1 MKNEIYNPHRSSVGN
16 LNANVMALIC
26 YLASIPLGWIPLVRY
41 VAWLAPLVLFL
52 LEKQSKFV
60 KFHAMQSFL
69 LHIVSAVLSFLVSVV
84 LGGILG
90 IGSISAATYYAAA
103 GLVGIIGL
111 LTTGISLVILVFAI
125 IAMVGAY
132 KYKETHIPL
141 IGGIAQRIAL
151 K

>member
-1 MKNEIYNPHRSSVGN
+1 
-16 LNANVMALIC
+16 MALIC
-26 YLASIPLGWIPLVRY
+26 YLVSIPLGWIPLVRY
-41 VAWLAPLVLFL
+41 VAWLTPLALFL

-69 LHIVSAVLSFLVSVV
+69 LHMVSAVLSFLVSAV

-90 IGSISAATYYAAA
+90 IGSISTDTYYATA
-103 GLVGIIGL
+103 GLAGIIGL
-111 LTTGISLVILVFAI
+111 LTTVISLVILVCAI

-132 KYKETHIPL
+132 KYKETQLPI
-141 IGGIAQRIAL
+141 IGGIAQRNAL

>member
-1 MKNEIYNPHRSSVGN
+1 MKNEIYNPHRSSIGN

-26 YLASIPLGWIPLVRY
+26 YLASIPLGWIPIVCY
-41 VAWLAPLVLFL
+41 VAWLAPLALFF
-52 LEKQSKFV
+52 LEKESRFV

-69 LHIVSAVLSFLVSVV
+69 LHMISAVLSFLVSVV

-90 IGSISAATYYAAA
+90 VGSIGAATYFTAA
-103 GLVGIIGL
+103 GIAGLIGL
-111 LTTGISLVILVFAI
+111 LTTVISIAILIFAI

-132 KYKETHIPL
+132 KYKETHIPI
-141 IGGIAQRIAL
+141 IGDIAQRIAQ